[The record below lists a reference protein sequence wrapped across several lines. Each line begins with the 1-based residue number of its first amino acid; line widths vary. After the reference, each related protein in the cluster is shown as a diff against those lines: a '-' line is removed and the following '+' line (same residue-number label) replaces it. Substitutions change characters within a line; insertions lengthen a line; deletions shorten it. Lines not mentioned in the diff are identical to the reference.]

1 MRLILRRGL
10 VATRNTRKPN
20 SFMHSVSARFIIG
33 RRFRV
38 SRKHSLSLS
47 LSLSNSRQR
56 RDNENRD
63 RLGKIKMRKKEGK
76 KERKKGREKKIPIL
90 DKIPRFPPV
99 FESTPFNADSA
110 REVVFLCLA
119 RKFMTHRECDSIYSP
134 LPLLSLPPLPP
145 PRYQLTHCL
154 KLYCI
159 KGGRN

>member
-76 KERKKGREKKIPIL
+76 KERKKGREKKNSYPRQNSSFP
-90 DKIPRFPPV
+90 PRFRIDAV
-99 FESTPFNADSA
+99 QRRFSSRSCVSMFSAQIHDS
-110 REVVFLCLA
+110 
-119 RKFMTHRECDSIYSP
+119 
-134 LPLLSLPPLPP
+134 
-145 PRYQLTHCL
+145 PRM
-154 KLYCI
+154 
-159 KGGRN
+159 

>member
-76 KERKKGREKKIPIL
+76 KEGKKERKGKKKFLSSTKFLVSPSFSN
-90 DKIPRFPPV
+90 RRR
-99 FESTPFNADSA
+99 STPIQL
-110 REVVFLCLA
+110 EKLC
-119 RKFMTHRECDSIYSP
+119 FYV
-134 LPLLSLPPLPP
+134 
-145 PRYQLTHCL
+145 
-154 KLYCI
+154 
-159 KGGRN
+159 

>member
-76 KERKKGREKKIPIL
+76 KERKKGREKKKFLSSTKFLVSPSFSN
-90 DKIPRFPPV
+90 RRR
-99 FESTPFNADSA
+99 STPIQL
-110 REVVFLCLA
+110 EKLC
-119 RKFMTHRECDSIYSP
+119 FYV
-134 LPLLSLPPLPP
+134 
-145 PRYQLTHCL
+145 
-154 KLYCI
+154 
-159 KGGRN
+159 